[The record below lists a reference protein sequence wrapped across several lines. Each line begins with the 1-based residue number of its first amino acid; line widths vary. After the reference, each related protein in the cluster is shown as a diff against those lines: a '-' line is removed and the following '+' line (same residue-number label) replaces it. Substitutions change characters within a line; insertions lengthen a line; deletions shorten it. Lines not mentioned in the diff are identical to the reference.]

1 MGRAAVAAVALR
13 PQLWSTAVVQLLRLA
28 PTGWWRH
35 RPFLPLPDAD
45 YLRFRLQTQYGDPD
59 HEPEPD
65 DVVRWLEWS
74 KRFAKAVG

>member
-1 MGRAAVAAVALR
+1 MAAVALR